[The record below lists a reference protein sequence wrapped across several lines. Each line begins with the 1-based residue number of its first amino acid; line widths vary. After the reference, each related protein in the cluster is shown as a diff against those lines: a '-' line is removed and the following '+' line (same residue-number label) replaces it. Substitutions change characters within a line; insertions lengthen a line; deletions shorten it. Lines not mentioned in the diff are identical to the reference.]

1 MAYCCYLFIDLLYFE
16 RVNAFSTWHIK
27 PSNQRLGE
35 DEFYLHW
42 SHLYAFLCFQH
53 ILLLKPVTFQFIT
66 EFSDPLETLEMM
78 PNIVILKMKK
88 SIQQLDFSQ
97 SLATGAPLMQDPSI
111 WSNMSRIN
119 SELSITLQTYSGTF
133 FTYYHII
140 SGIPKCFL
148 IPPSLK
154 S

>member
-1 MAYCCYLFIDLLYFE
+1 MAYCCNLFIDVFYFE
-16 RVNAFSTWHIK
+16 RGNAFSMWHIR
-27 PSNQRLGE
+27 PSNQRFGE

-42 SHLYAFLCFQH
+42 SHSYAFLCFQH

-66 EFSDPLETLEMM
+66 EFSDLLETLEMM
-78 PNIVILKMKK
+78 PNIVILKMRK

-119 SELSITLQTYSGTF
+119 RVVNYLLHSKLNKYQEAIR
-133 FTYYHII
+133 
-140 SGIPKCFL
+140 
-148 IPPSLK
+148 
-154 S
+154 